1 VRHRPGAQPWVEVI
15 DVSGHLITS
24 GWTFVFESDGIPR
37 SEQRSYKYLL

>member
-1 VRHRPGAQPWVEVI
+1 VI
-15 DVSGHLITS
+15 DVSGRLITS